1 MIRIASNIF
10 NDIER
15 IDFHEFEKDFLFIVN
30 GKIYQTNSFVAN
42 ILSPNISKN
51 YKEKVNTSY
60 YEINTKHQG
69 DFNKIIEYG
78 EMKSINISKEE
89 RKYFID
95 IMKQLGNRQECAQ
108 FYEELQ
114 EDISYE
120 NVINRILIKQELD
133 IQFEE
138 EISFISNNFDSFYTK
153 YPESI
158 STLDVNI
165 IERIISNDEMK
176 LNNEEELFDLIL
188 ELYDKSKEYSILFSY
203 VNFNNLSIESIK
215 KFTHNFDINDINSH
229 IWKNIRQRLE
239 QDISHQKSHQDISTQ
254 TIEGT
259 HQNHILKYL
268 SEKFEGN
275 VHTKNVV
282 KITAS
287 SIWNGRV
294 ENIVEEDNRWFGTS
308 NKPDSWIKFD
318 FKERKVLLDR
328 YTLKT
333 YDLSEGGHHLKSW
346 VLEVS
351 NDDNNF
357 TEIDRHENCRLLNG
371 KLKTATFEVSHSTPA
386 RFVRLRQTG
395 RNWGDGNQLFLN
407 QIEFSGFICE

>member
-1 MIRIASNIF
+1 MIRLVSNVF

-30 GKIYQTNSFVAN
+30 GEIYQTNSFVAN

-51 YKEKVNTSY
+51 YKEKVNISY
-60 YEINTKHQG
+60 YKINTKHEG

-89 RKYFID
+89 MKYFID
-95 IMKQLGNRQECAQ
+95 ILKQLGNRPECAQ

-138 EISFISNNFDSFYTK
+138 EISFISNNFDSFHTK

-188 ELYDKSKEYSILFSY
+188 ELYGKSKEYSILFSY

-215 KFTHNFDINDINSH
+215 KFTNNFDINDINSH

-239 QDISHQKSHQDISTQ
+239 QDISHQDISTDP
-254 TIEGT
+254 IE

-282 KITAS
+282 EITAS
-287 SIWNGRV
+287 SIGDNNLPV
-294 ENIVEEDNRWFGTS
+294 ENIIEEDDDKYFCTDNE
-308 NKPDSWIKFD
+308 PDSWIKFD

-333 YDLSEGGHHLKSW
+333 YYGHEGCGHLKNW

-351 NDDNNF
+351 DDDNNF
-357 TEIDRHENCRLLNG
+357 TEIDRRENCDLLNG
-371 KLKTATFEVSHSTPA
+371 ELKTATFEVSHSTPA

-395 RNWGDGNQLFLN
+395 KNWHDDNDLNLN

>member
-1 MIRIASNIF
+1 MISIVNHAF
-10 NDIER
+10 HDVER

-30 GKIYQTNSFVAN
+30 GEIYQTNSFVAN

-51 YKEKVNTSY
+51 YKEKVKTSY
-60 YEINTKHQG
+60 YEINTKHEG

-95 IMKQLGNRQECAQ
+95 ILKQLGNRQECAQ

-158 STLDVNI
+158 LTLDVNI

-215 KFTHNFDINDINSH
+215 KFTNNFDINDINSH

-239 QDISHQKSHQDISTQ
+239 QDISHQKSLQIFSTQ
-254 TIEGT
+254 TIEKKT
-259 HQNHILKYL
+259 PIPIFKYL
-268 SEKFEGN
+268 SEKFGGN
-275 VHTKNVV
+275 VF

-287 SIWNGRV
+287 SIYSGPV
-294 ENIVEEDNRWFGTS
+294 EYIVEEDDDKLFGTE

-333 YDLSEGGHHLKSW
+333 FNCSECWNHLKNW

-351 NDDNNF
+351 DDDNNF
-357 TEIDRHENCRLLNG
+357 TEIDRHENCDLLNG

-395 RNWGDGNQLFLN
+395 LNWGGYNNLVLN